1 MNEAEDVSSIERLN
15 WFWATVIIVI
25 ATLILP
31 GCNVGPKYSR
41 PSVQIPAA
49 FKETDGWK
57 VAQPKDNEARGRWWE
72 VFNES
77 ELNALESQ
85 VSISNQNVKAAIA
98 SFYQARALVKQAR
111 SQYYPTVT
119 ASPSLNHSKLS
130 SSGNTF
136 VGSTGPGSL
145 TSGGGGGSGTSV
157 ITTYSAQLG
166 AASWQPDLWGETR
179 NTVAEFTFAAQAS
192 AATLEGIRLTN
203 QSELA
208 VDYFQLRSED
218 SLQQLLGA
226 TLVAYKETLE
236 LTRTLYNT
244 GIDSDQA
251 VAQAEAQL
259 LNAQA
264 QYTAV
269 GIMRAQLE
277 HAIAVLAGKPPSTFS
292 IPVKPLT
299 EKVPA
304 IPAGVPSELLERRPE
319 IAAAERSVAEANAVI
334 GIAKAAY
341 YPTLSLTG
349 STGFQSSTVANLF
362 SGPSFVWSVGASLA
376 ETLFDA
382 GRRAAVT
389 EQARASYA
397 QTVAIYRQTV
407 LTAFQS
413 VEDNLVAQRI
423 LAQELKEQEDAVNAA
438 QRNLTLELH
447 RYQTGIDSYLNVI
460 TAQTFLLTNQ
470 QTLLNLR
477 LQRVTTSVQ
486 LIVALGGGW
495 DSATLPSPK
504 QIISKTPLPAEDNVL
519 P

>member
-1 MNEAEDVSSIERLN
+1 MNEVDDVSSIKWQN
-15 WFWATVIIVI
+15 WYWATALMAL

-49 FKETDGWK
+49 FKESDGWK
-57 VAQPKDNEARGRWWE
+57 VAQPKDNVARGRWWE
-72 VFNES
+72 VFNDS
-77 ELNALESQ
+77 ELNSLESQ
-85 VSISNQNVKAAIA
+85 VNVSNQNVKAAVA
-98 SFYQARALVKQAR
+98 SFFQARALVKQAR
-111 SQYYPTVT
+111 SQYYPTIT
-119 ASPSLNHSKLS
+119 ASPSVNHSKLS

-145 TSGGGGGSGTSV
+145 TSGGGGGGKSV

-179 NTVAEFTFAAQAS
+179 NTVAEFTFAAQAT

-208 VDYFQLRSED
+208 VDYFSLRSQD
-218 SLQQLLGA
+218 SLKQLLDSTA
-226 TLVAYKETLE
+226 DAYLKTLN
-236 LTRTLYNT
+236 LTRALYDT
-244 GIDSDQA
+244 GIKSDLD
-251 VAQAEAQL
+251 VAQAETQW
-259 LNAQA
+259 LNVQA
-264 QYTAV
+264 QDTAV

-299 EKVPA
+299 EKVPE

-334 GIAKAAY
+334 GVAKAAY

-362 SGPSFVWSVGASLA
+362 SGPSFVWSVGGSLA

-438 QRNLTLELH
+438 QRSLNLALH
-447 RYQTGIDSYLNVI
+447 RYELGIDSYLDVI
-460 TAQTFLLTNQ
+460 TAQTTLLSNQ
-470 QTLLNLR
+470 QTALNLR
-477 LQRVTTSVQ
+477 LQRMTTSVQ

-504 QIISKTPLPAEDNVL
+504 QIISKTPLPGQNSVL